1 MVADDLANL
10 GTDTPPDIAVTHGSL
25 SCTPLPYVTTSIGVC
40 WPELSGGAEG
50 DIILTGTAD
59 AKHSRD
65 TGTPEL
71 IGTMLKKMQPDAF

>member
-10 GTDTPPDIAVTHGSL
+10 GTDTPPDTADTHGSW
-25 SCTPLPYVTTSIGVC
+25 SCAPLAYVTTSIGVC

-71 IGTMLKKMQPDAF
+71 IGTMLK